1 MPRGEFDRDARKAQT
16 RARLLDAA
24 ARVYARRG
32 FDGATLDEVAAE
44 AGFTKGAVYSHFGSK
59 ENLLL
64 ALSQQQR
71 DAQLTE
77 QMVLFD
83 RERSGSERPL
93 AGAARWMEILREEP
107 ERFRLFVEL
116 WVRAQRDERLREQ
129 LAAGVEDLRELLA
142 GFARAGAA
150 DAGIEADDAA
160 DRAGRERVRRDDDGC
175 GHRRSAR
182 RGRGA
187 AGAARRR
194 ALFVDPRAGDGPR
207 GARAARRG
215 RAGLTSRRP
224 ATSGRSSSGARR
236 PTSAMLRGPS
246 RRDAASGPVQCIVGT
261 SASRA
266 AGKRRHHP
274 V

>member
-24 ARVYARRG
+24 AQVYARRG

-129 LAAGVEDLRELLA
+129 LAAGVADLRELLA

-150 DAGIEADDAA
+150 DAGIEADDAT
-160 DRAGRERVRRDDDGC
+160 DREVANVFVAMTMGIGIVALLDEDAVSPELLGGALSVLIRALETDPEARALL
-175 GHRRSAR
+175 SA
-182 RGRGA
+182 
-187 AGAARRR
+187 AAR
-194 ALFVDPRAGDGPR
+194 A
-207 GARAARRG
+207 
-215 RAGLTSRRP
+215 
-224 ATSGRSSSGARR
+224 
-236 PTSAMLRGPS
+236 
-246 RRDAASGPVQCIVGT
+246 
-261 SASRA
+261 
-266 AGKRRHHP
+266 
-274 V
+274 

>member
-24 ARVYARRG
+24 AQVYARRG

-83 RERSGSERPL
+83 RERSGSGRPL

-150 DAGIEADDAA
+150 DAGIEADDAT
-160 DRAGRERVRRDDDGC
+160 DREVANVFVAMTMGIGIVALLDEDAVSPELLGGALSVLIRALETDPEARALL
-175 GHRRSAR
+175 SA
-182 RGRGA
+182 
-187 AGAARRR
+187 AAR
-194 ALFVDPRAGDGPR
+194 A
-207 GARAARRG
+207 
-215 RAGLTSRRP
+215 
-224 ATSGRSSSGARR
+224 
-236 PTSAMLRGPS
+236 
-246 RRDAASGPVQCIVGT
+246 
-261 SASRA
+261 
-266 AGKRRHHP
+266 
-274 V
+274 